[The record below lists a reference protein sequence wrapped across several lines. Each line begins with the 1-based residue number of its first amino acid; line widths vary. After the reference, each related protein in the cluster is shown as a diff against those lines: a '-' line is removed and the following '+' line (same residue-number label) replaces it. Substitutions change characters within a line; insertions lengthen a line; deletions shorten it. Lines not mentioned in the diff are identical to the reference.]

1 MTDLK
6 MPKLWT
12 ETEVAAYFGV
22 SRGTI
27 KRERLRGRLKFTR
40 IATNIRFTDGQI
52 MEYINSRETT
62 DKEVS
67 TVAQL
72 KAVK

>member
-52 MEYINSRETT
+52 MEYINSREAMGKEATT
-62 DKEVS
+62 V
-67 TVAQL
+67 TTL

>member
-22 SRGTI
+22 SPGTI
-27 KRERLRGRLKFTR
+27 ARERRRGRLKFTR
-40 IATNIRFTDGQI
+40 IAKNIRFTDGQI

-62 DKEVS
+62 GKEAS
-67 TVAQL
+67 TVTAL
-72 KAVK
+72 KVVK

>member
-1 MTDLK
+1 MTDMK

-22 SRGTI
+22 SKTTI
-27 KRERLRGRLKFTR
+27 VRERQRGRLKFTR

-52 MEYINSRETT
+52 MEYINSREVAG
-62 DKEVS
+62 KEAAAV
-67 TVAQL
+67 TAL
-72 KAVK
+72 KVVK